1 MKQEEL
7 KLEKLNQSFASLKV
21 REGSIAGLDKKEG
34 IQKLVDG
41 GASDDLRKAEITDL
55 AIFRAHAAKLVFVL
69 GSCFSVALYASF
81 AKCKCFPTKCFM
93 LLYLNLFFTM

>member
-41 GASDDLRKAEITDL
+41 GAADVLASHLDDLRKAEITDL

-69 GSCFSVALYASF
+69 GSCFSMALYAYF
-81 AKCKCFPTKCFM
+81 AKCKCFPTKCFI
-93 LLYLNLFFTM
+93 LL